1 MIIKDIKDIHTNETR
16 TDDKYP
22 DRIGSKV
29 HFVYLPVVG
38 SVMILGYDKDNMGN
52 EKTGYLKTSA
62 VSEIVEDENNVI
74 IYTRN
79 SIYHLEKE
87 HLPS

>member
-29 HFVYLPVVG
+29 HFVYLPLVG

-52 EKTGYLKTSA
+52 EKTGYLKTST
-62 VSEIVEDENNVI
+62 VTKITEDEDNVI
-74 IYTRN
+74 IHTRN

-87 HLPS
+87 HFPS

>member
-16 TDDKYP
+16 TDGRYP
-22 DRIGSKV
+22 DRIGSRV
-29 HFVYLPVVG
+29 YFVYLPVVG
-38 SVMILGYDKDNMGN
+38 GVMILGYGKDNMNN

-62 VSEIVEDENNVI
+62 VSEIVEDENNII

-87 HLPS
+87 LLPS

>member
-16 TDDKYP
+16 TDGRYP
-22 DRIGSKV
+22 DRIGSRV
-29 HFVYLPVVG
+29 YFVYLPVVG
-38 SVMILGYDKDNMGN
+38 GVMILGYGKDNMSN
-52 EKTGYLKTSA
+52 EETGYLKTSA
-62 VSEIVEDENNVI
+62 VSEIVEDENNII

-87 HLPS
+87 YLPS

>member
-16 TDDKYP
+16 TDGRYP
-22 DRIGSKV
+22 DRIGSMV
-29 HFVYLPVVG
+29 YFVYLPVVG
-38 SVMILGYDKDNMGN
+38 GVMILGYGKDNMSN

-62 VSEIVEDENNVI
+62 VSEIVEDENNII

-87 HLPS
+87 YLPS

>member
-29 HFVYLPVVG
+29 HFLYLPMVG
-38 SVMILGYDKDNMGN
+38 SVMILRYDKDKMGN

-62 VSEIVEDENNVI
+62 VSEIVEDENNI
-74 IYTRN
+74 IVYTRN